1 MKLQELSKQGEDDG
15 SAEVYA
21 SFKQDEDLSEA
32 THIASAAAE
41 ISGEGEIIKEEPPLE
56 DCPGPHSPARSW
68 GRKRKRT
75 AVIGGAIFLCSNATE
90 RQCFEHH
97 VFGLPETNKYFV
109 QIVKKR
115 MKLFLYNVD
124 QKLLYGVFM
133 AASDGGMNLIPQA
146 FGHQRRF
153 PAQVLFEVHEACAPL
168 QENAFRPAIEENYVS
183 DHKFLNG
190 LSFEQVSRLE
200 QMFRP
205 RFREDIVRR
214 QRRQMRTAAQQEG
227 LGELHGSERQS
238 ALPRRPRRRAL
249 QQAPI
254 PAIHTPSDEYFAREN
269 LCYPL
274 APQRRP
280 LAPEPLREL
289 YSAPDARSLLAS
301 AYEDRFY
308 LGPRE
313 PQGEMDEYLRR
324 RREIE
329 ESERLRREF
338 PNSGPSLLRHDPF
351 YERYAAARRS
361 LVPGIGDLYFREF
374 NS

>member
-97 VFGLPETNKYFV
+97 VFGLHETNKYFV

-190 LSFEQVSRLE
+190 R
-200 QMFRP
+200 
-205 RFREDIVRR
+205 
-214 QRRQMRTAAQQEG
+214 A
-227 LGELHGSERQS
+227 GELHGSERQS